1 MTTIW
6 RVHQAKQAQTTK
18 SPVAAAAAASTH
30 ALPNL
35 PPGLVAEHSPS
46 APHRGARTKPPT
58 TRSKISIPADRLPK
72 LPLDPAEGEPAG
84 EAASSPGLEK
94 VDGQPPRRRR
104 VLVAGLVQ
112 QRQSCTCLPMEL
124 QDGRDSSL
132 STLVPVLMLVLHE
145 DIPSSP
151 LYPLRLYLLSTG

>member
-18 SPVAAAAAASTH
+18 SPVVWAAASTH

-35 PPGLVAEHSPS
+35 PPGLVAEHSPF
-46 APHRGARTKPPT
+46 APHRGARTTPPT

-72 LPLDPAEGEPAG
+72 LPLDPAEGESAG

-94 VDGQPPRRRR
+94 VDGPRRRRR
-104 VLVAGLVQ
+104 VLVAGLVR
-112 QRQSCTCLPMEL
+112 QRLSCTCLPMEL
-124 QDGRDSSL
+124 QDGRDSNL
-132 STLVPVLMLVLHE
+132 PMLVPVLHE
-145 DIPSSP
+145 DIQSSP

>member
-18 SPVAAAAAASTH
+18 SPVVAAAAAASTH

-35 PPGLVAEHSPS
+35 PPGLVAEHSPF
-46 APHRGARTKPPT
+46 APHRGARTTPPT

-72 LPLDPAEGEPAG
+72 LPLDPAEGESAG

-94 VDGQPPRRRR
+94 VDGPPPPRRR

-112 QRQSCTCLPMEL
+112 QRLSCTCLPMEL
-124 QDGRDSSL
+124 QDGRDSNL
-132 STLVPVLMLVLHE
+132 PMLMLVLHE

>member
-18 SPVAAAAAASTH
+18 SPIVVAAASTH

-35 PPGLVAEHSPS
+35 PPGLVAEHSPF
-46 APHRGARTKPPT
+46 APHRGARTTPPT

-94 VDGQPPRRRR
+94 VDGPPRRQR

-112 QRQSCTCLPMEL
+112 QRLSCTCLPMEL

-132 STLVPVLMLVLHE
+132 LVLVLVLVLHE
-145 DIPSSP
+145 DIQSSP

>member
-1 MTTIW
+1 MTRIW
-6 RVHQAKQAQTTK
+6 RAHQAKQAQTTK
-18 SPVAAAAAASTH
+18 SPIVIVVAAATTH

-35 PPGLVAEHSPS
+35 PPGLVAEHSPF
-46 APHRGARTKPPT
+46 APHRGARTTPPT

-72 LPLDPAEGEPAG
+72 LPLDPAEGESAG

-94 VDGQPPRRRR
+94 VDGPPRRP

-112 QRQSCTCLPMEL
+112 QRLSCTCLPMEL
-124 QDGRDSSL
+124 QDGRDSNL
-132 STLVPVLMLVLHE
+132 LVPVLHE

>member
-1 MTTIW
+1 M
-6 RVHQAKQAQTTK
+6 HQAKQAQTTK
-18 SPVAAAAAASTH
+18 SPIVVAAASTH

-35 PPGLVAEHSPS
+35 PPGLVAEHSPF
-46 APHRGARTKPPT
+46 APHRGARTTPPT
-58 TRSKISIPADRLPK
+58 TRSKISTPADRLPK

-94 VDGQPPRRRR
+94 VDGQPPRPR
-104 VLVAGLVQ
+104 VLVAGLVR
-112 QRQSCTCLPMEL
+112 QRLSCTCLPMEL

-132 STLVPVLMLVLHE
+132 LVLVLVLVLHE
-145 DIPSSP
+145 DIQSSP